1 MQAAQMEHKG
11 WLVAAE
17 SQQRLLLQPDEAME
31 VGRVFAGA
39 MLRRNAPREVC
50 DAIATISR
58 RHLEVQFCPRSGCA
72 AIVVCSDNGIRLERF
87 RASTVEL
94 GNGKGGE
101 MRHGD
106 ALWLCTRDGVG
117 DSFKLMLMVEPTPGL
132 AVADPPSKGISV
144 GLTLSV

>member
-94 GNGKGGE
+94 GNGKVERCDMAMHFGCAPAME
-101 MRHGD
+101 S
-106 ALWLCTRDGVG
+106 AIPSSWCLWLSPRRVLQLLTHHRKV
-117 DSFKLMLMVEPTPGL
+117 
-132 AVADPPSKGISV
+132 SV
-144 GLTLSV
+144 

>member
-1 MQAAQMEHKG
+1 LNILLARTNPIPRVLAS
-11 WLVAAE
+11 LVK
-17 SQQRLLLQPDEAME
+17 S
-31 VGRVFAGA
+31 F
-39 MLRRNAPREVC
+39 
-50 DAIATISR
+50 ISM
-58 RHLEVQFCPRSGCA
+58 PS
-72 AIVVCSDNGIRLERF
+72 I
-87 RASTVEL
+87 T
-94 GNGKGGE
+94 GGE